1 METNIFT
8 AITNAFAHGGI
19 WMYAILTVH
28 VVSLAI
34 IAERVFFLYFRRT
47 GGQKKLA
54 SAFEGDIKK
63 GQIETAMSKAQNIGR
78 SEPIGV
84 VAQAGIQSAMNMGG
98 KEEIHAKMAELISVE
113 NANLEKRTS
122 ILAMIGNVST
132 LIGLLGTITG
142 MIRSFGAIA
151 NANAIEKAN
160 MLSSG
165 ISEAM
170 NCTAYGLIVA
180 IPALVMFTVLSNR
193 TSTLQEDLNQGAT
206 KILNWLSYNFETVP
220 RKRKS
225 L

>member
-1 METNIFT
+1 MFT
-8 AITNAFAHGGI
+8 AITNAFAHGGV
-19 WMYAILTVH
+19 WMYAIALIQII
-28 VVSLAI
+28 SIAI
-34 IAERVFFLYFRRT
+34 IAERVYFLYFRRT

-54 SAFEGDIKK
+54 SHFEGDIKK
-63 GQIETAMSKAQNIGR
+63 GQIEIAMSKAQSLGR

-98 KEEIHAKMAELISVE
+98 KEEIHAKMSELISVE
-113 NANLEKRTS
+113 NSNLEKRTS
-122 ILAMIGNVST
+122 TLAMIGNVAT

-142 MIRSFGAIA
+142 MIKSFGSIA
-151 NANAIEKAN
+151 NANAVEKAAT
-160 MLSSG
+160 LSSG

-180 IPALVMFTVLSNR
+180 IPALVMYTILNGR
-193 TSTLQEDLNQGAT
+193 TQTLQEDLNQGAT

-220 RKRKS
+220 RKKKS